1 MAHLTL
7 AGISEDKARLLLVDD
22 SGAEFTLDVDH
33 ALRAAL
39 RGEAAALGQL
49 EIHMESAL
57 RPREIQSRIRA
68 GESPEEVAQ
77 AAQTTV
83 DKIMPFAGP
92 VLAERAHI
100 ADRAQRATL
109 RHKSGEAGGRTLGD
123 AVAAQ
128 LRPLNAAE
136 DAVEWDASRREDGRW
151 ELTGSFKLGKRKGP
165 AVFTF
170 DLRGNFVLTENDA
183 AHWLVG
189 KIPDNSEPASH
200 PRTRARRLSAV
211 ESDEL
216 PLGEDALEL
225 VAGEAAVADLDD
237 TTDLTGT
244 VAQIREPE
252 PEAVVEAEPEPEPD
266 AVEAPEPDT
275 EPAAEEPAP
284 KKAPR
289 RRGRA
294 SVPSWDEI
302 MFGGKTD

>member
-22 SGAEFTLDVDH
+22 SGSEFTLDVNA

-68 GESPEEVAQ
+68 GESPDDVAQ

-83 DKIMPFAGP
+83 EKIMPFAGP

-109 RHKSGEAGGRTLGD
+109 RRKSGEAGGRTLGD
-123 AVAAQ
+123 AVTAQ
-128 LRPLNAAE
+128 LRPLNAGE
-136 DAVEWDASRREDGRW
+136 EAVEWDASRREDGRW
-151 ELTGSFKLGKRKGP
+151 QLLGEFKVGKRKGP

-170 DLRGNFVLTENDA
+170 DLRGNFVLAENDA
-183 AHWLVG
+183 ARWLVG
-189 KIPDNSEPASH
+189 ELRDEPVARER
-200 PRTRARRLSAV
+200 PRRISAV

-237 TTDLTGT
+237 TTDLTTT
-244 VAQIREPE
+244 VA
-252 PEAVVEAEPEPEPD
+252 VVREAEPEPEP
-266 AVEAPEPDT
+266 EPEPELEPEPEPALIE
-275 EPAAEEPAP
+275 EPAAEKRPA
-284 KKAPR
+284 R